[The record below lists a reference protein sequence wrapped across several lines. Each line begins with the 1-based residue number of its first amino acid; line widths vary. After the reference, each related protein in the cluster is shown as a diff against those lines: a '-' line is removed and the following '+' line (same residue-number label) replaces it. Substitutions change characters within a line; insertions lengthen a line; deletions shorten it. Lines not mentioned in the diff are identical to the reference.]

1 MTKKKPNA
9 RKRNTGEEITDA
21 NRLTTSIHKAM
32 QLDTEEEAEIVA
44 NTIEKF
50 KVVQAEI
57 DIAKIGEF
65 FYLVAYYKNLGV
77 DPLFVSDPS

>member
-1 MTKKKPNA
+1 M
-9 RKRNTGEEITDA
+9 
-21 NRLTTSIHKAM
+21 
-32 QLDTEEEAEIVA
+32 EAEIVA

-65 FYLVAYYKNLGV
+65 FYLGAYYKNLGV